1 MKRVNAINNQRERR
15 KNRTRT
21 IIRGTT
27 ERPRLSVFRSNT
39 HISAQLIDDTAGK
52 TLVSAHDKKNA
63 LKAEALGVKI
73 AEGAKKVGVTKAV
86 FDRGAYKYHG
96 NVKAVAE
103 GARKGGLD
111 F

>member
-21 IIRGTT
+21 VIRGTA
-27 ERPRLSVFRSNT
+27 ERPRLSVFRSN
-39 HISAQLIDDTAGK
+39 IRVSAQLIDDTVGK
-52 TLVSAHDKKNA
+52 TLVSVHDKKGVA
-63 LKAEALGVKI
+63 KAEAVGLKI
-73 AEGAKKVGVTKAV
+73 AEGAKKAGVLKAV

>member
-1 MKRVNAINNQRERR
+1 MHV
-15 KNRTRT
+15 
-21 IIRGTT
+21 
-27 ERPRLSVFRSNT
+27 SV
-39 HISAQLIDDTAGK
+39 QLIDDTAGK
-52 TLVSAHDKKNA
+52 TLVSAQDKKGL
-63 LKAEALGVKI
+63 LKAEALGIKI
-73 AEGAKKVGVTKAV
+73 AEGAKKAGIAKAV

>member
-1 MKRVNAINNQRERR
+1 MKRVNVINNQRERR

-27 ERPRLSVFRSNT
+27 ERPRLSVFRSNKR
-39 HISAQLIDDTAGK
+39 ISAQLIDDTVGK
-52 TLVSAHDKKNA
+52 TLASAHDTKNVA
-63 LKAEALGVKI
+63 KSESLGMKI
-73 AEGAKKVGVTKAV
+73 AEAAKKAGIMKAV

-96 NVKAVAE
+96 NVKAVAL

>member
-21 IIRGTT
+21 AIFGTA
-27 ERPRLSVFRSNT
+27 ERPRLSVFRSN
-39 HISAQLIDDTAGK
+39 IRIAAQLIDDTKG
-52 TLVSAHDKKNA
+52 TTIVSAHDTKGVAKS
-63 LKAEALGVKI
+63 EALGIKI
-73 AEGAKKVGVTKAV
+73 AEGAKKAGIVKAV

>member
-21 IIRGTT
+21 VIRGTA

-39 HISAQLIDDTAGK
+39 RISAQLIDDTVGK
-52 TLVSAHDKKNA
+52 TLVSVHDIKNV
-63 LKAEALGVKI
+63 LKADALGVKI
-73 AEGAKKVGVTKAV
+73 AESAKKAGVTKAV

>member
-39 HISAQLIDDTAGK
+39 HISAQLIDDTMGK
-52 TLVSAHDKKNA
+52 TLVSAHDKKNVG
-63 LKAEALGVKI
+63 KAEALGAKI
-73 AEGAKKVGVTKAV
+73 AEGAKKAGVTKAV

>member
-21 IIRGTT
+21 VIRGTA

-39 HISAQLIDDTAGK
+39 RISAQLIDDTVGK
-52 TLVSAHDKKNA
+52 TLVSVHEKKNLA
-63 LKAEALGVKI
+63 QAEIVGTKI
-73 AEGAKKVGVTKAV
+73 AEGAKKAGVLKAV

>member
-15 KNRTRT
+15 KNRTR
-21 IIRGTT
+21 IVIRGTA
-27 ERPRLSVFRSNT
+27 ERPRLSVFRSNIR
-39 HISAQLIDDTAGK
+39 ISAQLIDDTVGK
-52 TLVSAHDKKNA
+52 TLISVHDAKGVA
-63 LKAEALGVKI
+63 KAEAIGIKI
-73 AEGAKKVGVTKAV
+73 AEGAKKAGILKAV

>member
-21 IIRGTT
+21 IVRGTT

-39 HISAQLIDDTAGK
+39 RISAQLIDDTAGK
-52 TLVSAHDKKNA
+52 TLVSAHDKKNVG
-63 LKAEALGVKI
+63 KAEAIGMKI
-73 AEGAKKVGVTKAV
+73 AEAAKKAGVAKAV

>member
-1 MKRVNAINNQRERR
+1 MKRVHAINNQRERR
-15 KNRTRT
+15 KHRTRT
-21 IIRGTT
+21 VIRGTA

-39 HISAQLIDDTAGK
+39 RVSVQLIDDAAGK
-52 TLVSAHDKKNA
+52 TIVSGHDKKS
-63 LKAEALGVKI
+63 LGKAEALGAKI
-73 AEGAKKVGVTKAV
+73 AEGAKKAGITKAV

>member
-21 IIRGTT
+21 VIRGTA
-27 ERPRLSVFRSNT
+27 ERPRLSVFRSN
-39 HISAQLIDDTAGK
+39 IRVSAQLINDTAGK
-52 TLVSAHDKKNA
+52 TLVSVHDKKGIT
-63 LKAEALGVKI
+63 KAEAVGMKL
-73 AEGAKKVGVTKAV
+73 AEGAKKAGIAKAV

>member
-21 IIRGTT
+21 VIRGTA

-39 HISAQLIDDTAGK
+39 RISAQLIDDTTGK
-52 TLVSAHDKKNA
+52 TLVSAHDKKNVA
-63 LKAEALGVKI
+63 KAEALGMKI
-73 AEGAKKVGVTKAV
+73 AEAGKKAGVAKAV

>member
-39 HISAQLIDDTAGK
+39 RISAQLIDDTAGK
-52 TLVSAHDKKNA
+52 TLVSVHDKKNVG
-63 LKAEALGVKI
+63 KAEAVGVKI
-73 AEGAKKVGVTKAV
+73 AEGAKKAGVTKAV

-103 GARKGGLD
+103 GARKGGLN

>member
-39 HISAQLIDDTAGK
+39 RISAQLIDDTAGK
-52 TLVSAHDKKNA
+52 TLVSVHDKKNVG
-63 LKAEALGVKI
+63 KAEVVGVKI
-73 AEGAKKVGVTKAV
+73 AEGAKKAGVTKAV